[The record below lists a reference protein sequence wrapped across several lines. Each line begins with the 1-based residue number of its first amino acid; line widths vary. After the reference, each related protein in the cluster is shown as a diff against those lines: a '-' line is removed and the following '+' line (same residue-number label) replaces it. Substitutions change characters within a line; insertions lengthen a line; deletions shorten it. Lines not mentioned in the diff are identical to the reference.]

1 MSDHGDIQ
9 ILWSPSQEF
18 PNYVSYVGLSETF
31 IISKCLRGWV
41 SKWYDF
47 TWGCRIMVTFK

>member
-18 PNYVSYVGLSETF
+18 SNYVSYVGLSETF
-31 IISKCLRGWV
+31 KRSNC
-41 SKWYDF
+41 
-47 TWGCRIMVTFK
+47 

>member
-18 PNYVSYVGLSETF
+18 PNYLSYVGLSETF

-47 TWGCRIMVTFK
+47 T